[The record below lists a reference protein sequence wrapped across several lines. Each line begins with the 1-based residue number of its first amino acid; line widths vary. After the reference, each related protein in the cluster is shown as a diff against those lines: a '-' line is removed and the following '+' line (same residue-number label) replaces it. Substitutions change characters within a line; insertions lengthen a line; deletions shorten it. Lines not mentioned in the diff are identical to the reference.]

1 MFHFKGILPHC
12 ATAEESICT
21 YSSFCVL
28 FHLITLAGY
37 ILLCCCCRQWLHSS
51 LLFLKLELLCS
62 YSSPLLLSLSLLLF
76 CSRPS
81 VLPCHSQIIKY
92 SSPPSVPLS
101 SPFRSSPLHH
111 DPISIPILYK
121 IKNEY
126 NLKDEKTY
134 RSHIHTYPDSTSK
147 RRCAIQEKLKAKWEL
162 GRESRSSKMVVIP
175 Y

>member
-12 ATAEESICT
+12 ATAKESICT

-76 CSRPS
+76 CSRPN
-81 VLPCHSQIIKY
+81 VLPCRSQIIKY
-92 SSPPSVPLS
+92 SSPPLCPSPHPSDLLLS
-101 SPFRSSPLHH
+101 IMTLFLFPFYTKLRM
-111 DPISIPILYK
+111 SIILKMKRHTGHTSTLIQIPQAREDVQYR
-121 IKNEY
+121 KN
-126 NLKDEKTY
+126 
-134 RSHIHTYPDSTSK
+134 
-147 RRCAIQEKLKAKWEL
+147 
-162 GRESRSSKMVVIP
+162 
-175 Y
+175 